1 MHAAPL
7 LHPQKTV
14 KPHLFRMPTLPIMQA
29 VTTHPLSSLVF
40 WTIRLNLYIC
50 QRMSLQAR
58 RANYSLTKRT
68 TNNIFLRVLNLLLTE
83 ITDIVSVSLIF
94 ILHNGHV
101 AFPPP
106 TSANPSSATTN
117 PEAQS
122 I

>member
-1 MHAAPL
+1 MLTQPIL
-7 LHPQKTV
+7 GTV
-14 KPHLFRMPTLPIMQA
+14 SA
-29 VTTHPLSSLVF
+29 HPLITLVF

-83 ITDIVSVSLIF
+83 VTDIVSVSLIF

-106 TSANPSSATTN
+106 TSANPSSVTTSH
-117 PEAQS
+117 EAQS